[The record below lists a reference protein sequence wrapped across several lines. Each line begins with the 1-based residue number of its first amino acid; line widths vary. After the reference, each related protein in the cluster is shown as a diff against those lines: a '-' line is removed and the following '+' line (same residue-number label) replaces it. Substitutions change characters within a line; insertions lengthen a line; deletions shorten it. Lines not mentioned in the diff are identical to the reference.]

1 MKKVVFLVGLLFGGP
16 LLFADNTSSVDQ
28 TAVDQTAI
36 KKEKVKVE
44 KPWDYFALNVPA
56 LGLEKSFYISQEI
69 TGIIGTGFLG
79 LSPYVA
85 IGKVLSPKTRIN
97 LGLSLPVVDLGEMRA
112 RISPFASFDYSL
124 GRKWI
129 LSTGFKIYRYD
140 YATTT
145 YTFDGNGYHG
155 STRKVKKG
163 NAIFPFIG
171 FKYRF

>member
-1 MKKVVFLVGLLFGGP
+1 MGEYIVKKVVFLVGLLLGGS
-16 LLFADNTSSVDQ
+16 LLFADATSS
-28 TAVDQTAI
+28 VDQTAI
-36 KKEKVKVE
+36 KKEKKKVE

-97 LGLSLPVVDLGEMRA
+97 LGLSLPVIDLGKMRA

-124 GRKWI
+124 GKRWI
-129 LSTGFKIYRYD
+129 LSTGFQICSYSSS
-140 YATTT
+140 TTT
-145 YTFDGNGYHG
+145 NTFDGNGYHV

-171 FKYRF
+171 FRYRF